1 MNTMKVFSSHSERQ
15 EQPLLTEKSF
25 SLALS
30 PPRAP
35 PLGTA
40 HRNLLASAH
49 DENLSKQPFVLS
61 ASEQQ
66 ENVRTTQALARLQQ
80 HLFDQHAFLRK
91 DDRRRRLPH
100 PHLTLVATPGDRL
113 TRYLST
119 VLPLRLQHAT
129 RDSGFFRWMVD
140 HLVQASAPLMALT
153 APSSALRDFLHLT
166 STVRKHAYGRHPMHY
181 MELYLPSE
189 NARNLV
195 FFVHGGAW
203 GSGMPWFYRL
213 MAAPFVCRDS
223 HDTAVAVIGYRTYPS
238 SQTVDEQVEDCQLAA
253 NYLLQEYPELCQGII
268 TVMGHSSGAHIALL
282 MLVEQAKEWMRK
294 SNSQAAARD
303 AFNASFNVTNFVGL
317 SGPYDISHHFD
328 FEAARGVKEL
338 SPMKP
343 VCGYSRE
350 AFRRN
355 SPHLRLQ
362 HSLVN
367 GGNESL
373 IGQCM
378 PPNMV
383 LVHGIEDDTVPFT
396 ATGEAA
402 RVFRC
407 CGITS
412 CDELY
417 VAQTGHQDV
426 VVQMMVGGPTQDMVI
441 SWMREKEE
449 ASVAGMSEKVAPS
462 LFVPSKL

>member
-1 MNTMKVFSSHSERQ
+1 MKVFAFHPERP
-15 EQPLLTEKSF
+15 EQPLLTKKSF

-40 HRNLLASAH
+40 HRSLLASAD
-49 DENLSKQPFVLS
+49 DENLSEKPFVLS

-66 ENVRTTQALARLQQ
+66 DVRTTQALARLQQ
-80 HLFDQHAFLRK
+80 HLFDQHTFLRK
-91 DDRRRRLPH
+91 DDRRRRRLPH
-100 PHLTLVATPGDRL
+100 PHLTLVPTPGDRL

-119 VLPLRLQHAT
+119 ILPLRLQNYT
-129 RDSGFFRWMVD
+129 RDSGLFRCIVD

-153 APSSALRDFLHLT
+153 APSSALRDFLYLT
-166 STVRKHAYGRHPMHY
+166 SVMRKHAYGDHPMQFI
-181 MELYLPSE
+181 ELYMSSE
-189 NARNLV
+189 RPVRNLV

-213 MAAPFVCRDS
+213 MAAPFVCCDRP
-223 HDTAVAVIGYRTYPS
+223 DTAVAVIGYRTYPS
-238 SQTVDEQVEDCQLAA
+238 SPTVDEQVEDCQLAA
-253 NYLLQEYPELCQGII
+253 NYLLQEYPDLCQGII
-268 TVMGHSSGAHIALL
+268 TVMGHSSGAHVALL

-294 SNSQAAARD
+294 RKSAAREE
-303 AFNASFNVTNFVGL
+303 AAVASFNVTNFVGL

-328 FEAARGVKEL
+328 YEASRGVEEL

-362 HSLVN
+362 HFLVN
-367 GGNESL
+367 GGNEESL

-378 PPNMV
+378 PPNMA
-383 LVHGIEDDTVPFT
+383 LVHGMEDDTVPFT

-402 RVFRC
+402 RVLRS

-417 VAQTGHQDV
+417 VARTGHQDV
-426 VVQMMVGGPTQDMVI
+426 VVQMMVGGPTQEVVM
-441 SWMREKEE
+441 SWIREKEE
-449 ASVAGMSEKVAPS
+449 ASNEGMSTKFDPT
-462 LFVPSKL
+462 LFAPSKL

>member
-1 MNTMKVFSSHSERQ
+1 MKVFSFHSEHP

-40 HRNLLASAH
+40 HRSLLASAD
-49 DENLSKQPFVLS
+49 DENLSKKPFVLS
-61 ASEQQ
+61 ASKQQ
-66 ENVRTTQALARLQQ
+66 EDVRTIQALARLQQ
-80 HLFDQHAFLRK
+80 HLFDQHTFLRK
-91 DDRRRRLPH
+91 EDRRRRRRRLPH
-100 PHLTLVATPGDRL
+100 PHLTLVAAPGDRW

-119 VLPLRLQHAT
+119 VLPLRLQNYT
-129 RDSGFFRWMVD
+129 RDSGLFRWIVD

-153 APSSALRDFLHLT
+153 APSSALRDFLSLT
-166 STVRKHAYGRHPMHY
+166 SIMQKHAYGSHPMQY
-181 MELYLPSE
+181 IELYLPSE
-189 NARNLV
+189 RPVRNLV
-195 FFVHGGAW
+195 YFVHGGAW
-203 GSGMPWFYRL
+203 GSGVPWFYRL
-213 MAAPFVCRDS
+213 LAAPFVCRR
-223 HDTAVAVIGYRTYPS
+223 DTAVAVIGYRTYPS
-238 SQTVDEQVEDCQLAA
+238 SRTVDEQVEDCQRAA

-268 TVMGHSSGAHIALL
+268 TVMGHSSGAHVALL
-282 MLVEQAKEWMRK
+282 MLVEQANKRMRQRK
-294 SNSQAAARD
+294 FTEREDAAV
-303 AFNASFNVTNFVGL
+303 ASFNVTNFVGL

-328 FEAARGVKEL
+328 YEAARGVEEL

-362 HSLVN
+362 HALVD

-378 PPNMV
+378 PPHMA

-402 RVFRC
+402 RVLRS

-417 VAQTGHQDV
+417 VAKTGHQDV
-426 VVQMMVGGPTQDMVI
+426 VVQMMVGGPTQDMVM
-441 SWMREKEE
+441 SWMREKED
-449 ASVAGMSEKVAPS
+449 ASIAGMSTKFAPT